1 MDCQTSITI
10 YILRYILK
18 KMHAEKQTFSDNRYF
33 AFGSFYVQNPPMTHW
48 INNLSSAVG
57 HELLQKCIGNK
68 IVVLGQ

>member
-1 MDCQTSITI
+1 
-10 YILRYILK
+10 
-18 KMHAEKQTFSDNRYF
+18 MHAEKQTFSDNRYF

-57 HELLQKCIGNK
+57 HELLQKCNGNK